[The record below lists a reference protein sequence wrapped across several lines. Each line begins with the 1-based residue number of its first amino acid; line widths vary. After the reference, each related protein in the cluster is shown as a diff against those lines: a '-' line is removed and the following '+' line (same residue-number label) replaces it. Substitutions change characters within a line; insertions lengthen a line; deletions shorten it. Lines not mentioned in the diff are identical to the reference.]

1 MQIFRT
7 GVIYFA
13 IVFGAGFVLGPIR
26 ILFVAPR
33 FGDRTAELLEAPI
46 MLAVIILAARW
57 VIQYLSVASS
67 FSNRLGMGLLGLGLM
82 LVAEFTFVRWIRGI
96 SVKDY
101 LKTRD
106 RISGAVY
113 YLMLVVFAVMPAI
126 VRR

>member
-1 MQIFRT
+1 MQIFRA

-13 IVFGAGFVLGPIR
+13 IVFGAGFVLGPVR
-26 ILFVAPR
+26 IFFIVPR

-46 MLAVIILAARW
+46 ILVVTILAARW
-57 VIQYLSVASS
+57 VIQYLSVPFT
-67 FSNRLGMGLLGLGLM
+67 FSGRLGMGFLGLGLM
-82 LVAEFTFVRWIRGI
+82 LFAEFTFVLWIRGV

-113 YLMLVVFAVMPAI
+113 YLMLVVFAVMPVI
-126 VRR
+126 VQR